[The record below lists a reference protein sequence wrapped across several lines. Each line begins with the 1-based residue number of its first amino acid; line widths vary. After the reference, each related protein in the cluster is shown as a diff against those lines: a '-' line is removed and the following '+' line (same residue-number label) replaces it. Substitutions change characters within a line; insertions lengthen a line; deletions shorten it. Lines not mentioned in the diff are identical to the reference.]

1 MKTNTEIQ
9 LYPFLR
15 IAGILVIG
23 ILAGKFSDGK
33 MSADFWLSV
42 TLTFLLLSMGL
53 SYLPFHV
60 RRQSHS
66 SPVYPAVFQTC
77 CIFATVFA
85 LGAWNCVMT
94 LQTHQLA
101 RVGERVHCHAVLL
114 TPPKQHGKVVRGDL
128 ILTDG
133 PFKGKKVR
141 ASFLNT
147 PSTLKEGADAS
158 LLQVGEGLETVL
170 YMDYTTQGRQK
181 GNFDYQLWLKIHG
194 FIGTVFLMPSD
205 WKSMTVSLSGL
216 SVYQRTVL
224 AALQLRQKLIKKGIR
239 LEQDGQD
246 EAVIE
251 AMALGEESGISKS
264 TTEAYSISGAS
275 HILSLSGLHLGI
287 IYGILAFFLGG
298 RNRWWNQVLI
308 LLAIWSFV
316 VLVGSG
322 PSVVRSA
329 MMISIYAL
337 VSLLNRDKFSLNSWA
352 LALFVMLMTNPL
364 FLFDIGFEMSFL
376 AVWGIL
382 LGIRLFP
389 LPPETRTKRALVRKV
404 TVWGWGFLITSL
416 SAQFWT
422 FPLVIYYFGRFSCYF
437 LLTNLVVIPV
447 STALLYLVAGGFALS
462 LWDWAAD
469 SLFRIADMMAGLL
482 NRTVAWVASLPG
494 SSIEGLSIDNAQ
506 LVLIYIVIMGLFTLF
521 FVTLRPQ

>member
-23 ILAGKFSDGK
+23 ILAGKFSFGK
-33 MSADFWLSV
+33 ISADFWLSV

-53 SYLPFHV
+53 SYLPFPV

-170 YMDYTTQGRQK
+170 YMDY
-181 GNFDYQLWLKIHG
+181 
-194 FIGTVFLMPSD
+194 P
-205 WKSMTVSLSGL
+205 
-216 SVYQRTVL
+216 L
-224 AALQLRQKLIKKGIR
+224 AELI
-239 LEQDGQD
+239 
-246 EAVIE
+246 
-251 AMALGEESGISKS
+251 
-264 TTEAYSISGAS
+264 
-275 HILSLSGLHLGI
+275 
-287 IYGILAFFLGG
+287 
-298 RNRWWNQVLI
+298 
-308 LLAIWSFV
+308 
-316 VLVGSG
+316 
-322 PSVVRSA
+322 
-329 MMISIYAL
+329 
-337 VSLLNRDKFSLNSWA
+337 
-352 LALFVMLMTNPL
+352 
-364 FLFDIGFEMSFL
+364 
-376 AVWGIL
+376 
-382 LGIRLFP
+382 
-389 LPPETRTKRALVRKV
+389 
-404 TVWGWGFLITSL
+404 
-416 SAQFWT
+416 
-422 FPLVIYYFGRFSCYF
+422 
-437 LLTNLVVIPV
+437 
-447 STALLYLVAGGFALS
+447 
-462 LWDWAAD
+462 
-469 SLFRIADMMAGLL
+469 
-482 NRTVAWVASLPG
+482 
-494 SSIEGLSIDNAQ
+494 
-506 LVLIYIVIMGLFTLF
+506 
-521 FVTLRPQ
+521 